1 VSKIYHTSVSCV
13 PVRKSGSSTAEMV
26 TQLLYG
32 EPYEELSR
40 EDNWVEIR
48 SILDGYEGYISSD
61 QTGEHTS
68 FDDSDFKTF
77 KRITSRFAM
86 MGDMILTMGSILPG
100 EDAIE
105 VDDDLF
111 NMALR
116 MIDAPYLWGGK
127 NFMGVDCS
135 GLVQVCARSL
145 GVFLPRD
152 ASQQVALGTEV
163 SWEEVR
169 RNDLVFFGKS
179 SDKITHVGIVG
190 DELDIVHA
198 CGKVRV
204 DELSELGILR
214 REGEKKRLTHE
225 LQMIRR
231 VDH

>member
-1 VSKIYHTSVSCV
+1 VSNTFHTSISCV
-13 PVRKSGSSTAEMV
+13 PVRESGSSTAEMV

-32 EPYEELSR
+32 EPYEELGL
-40 EDNWVEIR
+40 EDDWIR
-48 SILDGYEGYISSD
+48 VKCLLDGYEGYISND
-61 QTGEHTS
+61 QTGDKTEFS
-68 FDDSDFKTF
+68 IADFQSF

-86 MGDMILTMGSILPG
+86 MGDMILSMGSILPG
-100 EDAIE
+100 EEALE

-152 ASQQVALGTEV
+152 ASQQITEGDEV
-163 SWEEVR
+163 SWENIQR
-169 RNDLVFFGKS
+169 SDLAFFGKS
-179 SDKITHVGIVG
+179 VDKITHVGIVG
-190 DELDIVHA
+190 DEFDIIHA

-204 DELSELGILR
+204 DELTEMGILR
-214 REGEKKRLTHE
+214 KEGDKKRLTHE
-225 LQMIRR
+225 LQKIKRLS
-231 VDH
+231 